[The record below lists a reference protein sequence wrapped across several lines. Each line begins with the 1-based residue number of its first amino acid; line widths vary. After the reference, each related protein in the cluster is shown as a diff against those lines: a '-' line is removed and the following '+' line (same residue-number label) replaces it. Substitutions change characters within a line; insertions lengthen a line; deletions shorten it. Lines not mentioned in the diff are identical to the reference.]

1 MLVIVKKNGQLSQ
14 IVKFAFSMLADYKKA
29 DTYSTSGKGR
39 FTHYVRSE
47 VGKALDA
54 KAFEYFG
61 IRYKVCNDSPRSG
74 KLGEYVLIDDKA
86 REKIELILKA
96 FDV

>member
-1 MLVIVKKNGQLSQ
+1 MLSIVKKNGQLGE
-14 IVKFAFSMLADYKKA
+14 IVKFAFTLLVASKKA
-29 DTYSTSGKGR
+29 DTYHTSGKGR
-39 FTHYVRSE
+39 FSHYVRSE

-61 IRYKVCNDSPRSG
+61 IRYKVCNDSPRGG

-86 REKIELILKA
+86 KEKIELLLKA
-96 FDV
+96 FE